1 MKRFPFTLIIFIFA
15 AVGLWFCSRG
25 PDGDWQKNTTDNT
38 PPDQTTALAKAA
50 KPQNTRTEAII
61 ASNFSRVQTPP
72 ASVAEIK
79 AAGTPSALEV
89 TNIAPAQVLESM
101 SRAIRN
107 YGDTFGGNPVGT
119 NPEIARQLDGENPK
133 HIHFLN
139 PESGMRLNANG
150 ELVDAWG
157 TPYFFHQLSAH
168 QMEIH
173 SAGPDKQMW
182 TADDMVSK

>member
-1 MKRFPFTLIIFIFA
+1 MKRYPFILIIFIFA
-15 AVGLWFCSRG
+15 VVGLWFCSRG
-25 PDGDWQKNTTDNT
+25 PNGELKKNALVNT
-38 PPDQTTALAKAA
+38 PPDQTAALSAAA
-50 KPQNTRTEAII
+50 KPQNARTEAII

-72 ASVAEIK
+72 APVAEIK
-79 AAGTPSALEV
+79 VAGAPGTLEF
-89 TNIAPAQVLESM
+89 TNFAPAQVLEIM

-119 NPEIARQLDGENPK
+119 NPEIAQQLDGENPK

-173 SAGPDKQMW
+173 SAGPDKLMW
-182 TADDMVSK
+182 TSDDMVSK